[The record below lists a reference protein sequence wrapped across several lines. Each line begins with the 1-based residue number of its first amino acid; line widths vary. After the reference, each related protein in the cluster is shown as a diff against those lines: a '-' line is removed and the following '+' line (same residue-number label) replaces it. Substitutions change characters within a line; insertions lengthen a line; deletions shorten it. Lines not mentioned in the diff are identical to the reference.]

1 MFYGHVSFAS
11 ITMRRHVKGVVIVS
25 QSHIVPPLVGG
36 QDITV
41 EMDGVY
47 SERET
52 CLTGSRISVFV
63 GIVEIATI
71 LEYQS
76 LLGELLFSGAHAR

>member
-1 MFYGHVSFAS
+1 MLNGHVSFAS
-11 ITMRRHVKGVVIVS
+11 ITMWRHVYGAVIVS

-36 QDITV
+36 QDYAV
-41 EMDGVY
+41 EMAGVD
-47 SERET
+47 SEPES

-71 LEYQS
+71 LKC
-76 LLGELLFSGAHAR
+76 